1 MILTKEQIE
10 EQFLDTATDSH
21 EKKYNEGFIDGFL
34 LAQGVNKFDTN
45 DVIEFMYKLFKHT
58 PAGSLQKWEL
68 RHYGAFIEETMKNR
82 IE

>member
-1 MILTKEQIE
+1 
-10 EQFLDTATDSH
+10 
-21 EKKYNEGFIDGFL
+21 
-34 LAQGVNKFDTN
+34 
-45 DVIEFMYKLFKHT
+45 MYKLFKHT